1 MAPSSSTELPSPTDY
16 RAFADECLRWANQA
30 PSQAQRNTLI
40 EIARVWM
47 QTALDREMP
56 EPNTPNTQWAASVGE
71 LVWRSIEGK
80 PVTIKA

>member
-1 MAPSSSTELPSPTDY
+1 MAPSFSTELPSPTEY

-47 QTALDREMP
+47 QIALDRECQSQ
-56 EPNTPNTQWAASVGE
+56 TQNGPPQSASLLGVNRR
-71 LVWRSIEGK
+71 V
-80 PVTIKA
+80 A